1 MQPDIRKLNAY
12 IRRFLVLGAAAYL
25 MLIPDSQLF
34 MMSET
39 RMAALGNHY
48 NLIGWHMENFASKW
62 THWLI
67 RAAPGLGISD
77 QDRVGLVDRY
87 FLLGDEARR
96 LQDEL
101 AFSSNGSTGSD
112 DGSGRGETLARRL
125 DQVRAERL
133 LIRADVEEAIESGV
147 SSAVRNHR
155 LGVMNSWELGGLG
168 DELVFPPI
176 DIRLQEPPKALI
188 TSPRD
193 RIERLET
200 LLLEP
205 GITLRERERI
215 ERRIADEQDLSAIV
229 LDIGGV
235 ATFPASIYNGGDLR
249 GTLRIVAHEWIHHYM
264 AFKPLGSEMHSDPT
278 MHTLNETAANI
289 AGNELGDWAYQTFME
304 RKSAQ
309 LGGRENVALRG
320 PPDTMRAGPASTS
333 GASGAAFDYGPAMRE
348 TRIAVDRLLAAGQ
361 VELAESYMES
371 RRRTFNDNG
380 YPIRKLNQAYF
391 AFNGSY
397 ADGPASVDP
406 IGPQVRRLRD
416 LSADVGEFITLVAE
430 VGSYGEFLKLL
441 ERMESIQR

>member
-1 MQPDIRKLNAY
+1 MQPHIRKLNAY

-39 RMAALGNHY
+39 RMASLGSHY

-133 LIRADVEEAIESGV
+133 LIRADVEETIESGV
-147 SSAVRNHR
+147 SSAIRNQR
-155 LGVMNSWELGGLG
+155 LGVMDSWEFL

-200 LLLEP
+200 VLLEP

-235 ATFPASIYNGGDLR
+235 ATYPASIYNCGDLR

-264 AFKPLGSEMHSDPT
+264 AFRPLGSEMHTDPA

-289 AGNELGDWAYQTFME
+289 AGNELGDWAYLAFIE

-309 LGGRENVALRG
+309 LGGRENVAMRA
-320 PPDTMRAGPASTS
+320 PPDTMRAGTAYD
-333 GASGAAFDYGPAMRE
+333 AAFNFGPAMRE
-348 TRIAVDRLLAAGQ
+348 TRISVDRLLAAGQ
-361 VELAESYMES
+361 VELAESYMER

-406 IGPQVRRLRD
+406 IGPQAQRLRD
-416 LSADVGEFITLVAE
+416 LSADVGEFISLIAE
-430 VGSYGEFLKLL
+430 VGSYDEFLKLL
-441 ERMESIQR
+441 ERLERINDRSQE

>member
-12 IRRFLVLGAAAYL
+12 IRRFVVLGAAAYL
-25 MLIPDSQLF
+25 MLIPDSQLY

-39 RMAALGNHY
+39 RMAALGSHY
-48 NLIGWHMENFASKW
+48 NLMGWHMENFASKW

-101 AFSSNGSTGSD
+101 AFSSNGSTGSEN
-112 DGSGRGETLARRL
+112 GSGRGETLARRL

-133 LIRADVEEAIESGV
+133 LIRADVEETIESGV

-155 LGVMNSWELGGLG
+155 LGVMDSWEFL

-193 RIERLET
+193 KIERLET
-200 LLLEP
+200 VLLEP

-235 ATFPASIYNGGDLR
+235 ATYPASIYNGGDLR

-264 AFKPLGSEMHSDPT
+264 AFRPLGSEMHSDPA

-289 AGNELGDWAYQTFME
+289 AGNELGDWAYLAFMD
-304 RKSAQ
+304 RKSAE
-309 LGGRENVALRG
+309 LGGRETVALRA
-320 PPDTMRAGPASTS
+320 PLDAMRAGPAYD
-333 GASGAAFDYGPAMRE
+333 AAFDYGPAMRE
-348 TRIAVDRLLAAGQ
+348 TRISVDRLLAAGQ

-416 LSADVGEFITLVAE
+416 LSDDVGEFISLIAE
-430 VGSYGEFLKLL
+430 VGSYDEFLKLL
-441 ERMESIQR
+441 ERLERI

>member
-1 MQPDIRKLNAY
+1 M
-12 IRRFLVLGAAAYL
+12 
-25 MLIPDSQLF
+25 
-34 MMSET
+34 
-39 RMAALGNHY
+39 
-48 NLIGWHMENFASKW
+48 
-62 THWLI
+62 
-67 RAAPGLGISD
+67 
-77 QDRVGLVDRY
+77 
-87 FLLGDEARR
+87 
-96 LQDEL
+96 
-101 AFSSNGSTGSD
+101 
-112 DGSGRGETLARRL
+112 ARRL

-133 LIRADVEEAIESGV
+133 LIRADVEETIESGV

-155 LGVMNSWELGGLG
+155 LGAIDLLGFG

-188 TSPRD
+188 TSPKD

-200 LLLEP
+200 VLLEP

-215 ERRIADEQDLSAIV
+215 ERRISEEQDLSAIV

-235 ATFPASIYNGGDLR
+235 ATYPASIYNGGDLR

-264 AFKPLGSEMHSDPT
+264 AFRPLGSEMHSDPA

-289 AGNELGDWAYQTFME
+289 AGNELGDWAYLAFME

-309 LGGRENVALRG
+309 LGDQETVALRA
-320 PPDTMRAGPASTS
+320 PTDAMRAGPAYD
-333 GASGAAFDYGPAMRE
+333 AAFDYGAAMRE
-348 TRIAVDRLLAAGQ
+348 TRISVDRLLAAGH
-361 VELAESYMES
+361 VELAESYME
-371 RRRTFNDNG
+371 RRRQTFNDNG

-416 LSADVGEFITLVAE
+416 LSADVGEFISLIAE
-430 VGSYGEFLKLL
+430 VGSYDEFRKLL
-441 ERMESIQR
+441 ERLERI

>member
-12 IRRFLVLGAAAYL
+12 IRRFVVLGAAAYL
-25 MLIPDSQLF
+25 MLIPDSQLY

-39 RMAALGNHY
+39 RMAALGSHY
-48 NLIGWHMENFASKW
+48 NLMGWHMENFASKW

-67 RAAPGLGISD
+67 RTAPGLGISD

-133 LIRADVEEAIESGV
+133 LIRADVEETIESGV

-155 LGVMNSWELGGLG
+155 LGVMDSWEFL

-193 RIERLET
+193 KIERLET
-200 LLLEP
+200 VLLEP

-235 ATFPASIYNGGDLR
+235 ATYPASIYNRGDLR

-264 AFKPLGSEMHSDPT
+264 AFRPLGSEMHSDPA

-289 AGNELGDWAYQTFME
+289 AGNELGDWAYLAFMD

-309 LGGRENVALRG
+309 LGGRENVALRA
-320 PPDTMRAGPASTS
+320 PLDAMRAGPAYD
-333 GASGAAFDYGPAMRE
+333 AAFDYGPAMRE
-348 TRIAVDRLLAAGQ
+348 TRISVDRLLAAGQ

-416 LSADVGEFITLVAE
+416 LSDDVGEFISLIAE
-430 VGSYGEFLKLL
+430 VGSYDEFLKLL
-441 ERMESIQR
+441 ERLERIRD

>member
-12 IRRFLVLGAAAYL
+12 IRRFVVLGAAAYL
-25 MLIPDSQLF
+25 MLIPDSQLY

-39 RMAALGNHY
+39 RMAALGSHY
-48 NLIGWHMENFASKW
+48 NMMGWHMENFASKW

-133 LIRADVEEAIESGV
+133 LIRADVEETIESGV

-155 LGVMNSWELGGLG
+155 LGVMDSWEFL

-193 RIERLET
+193 KIERLET
-200 LLLEP
+200 VLLEP

-235 ATFPASIYNGGDLR
+235 ATYPASIYNGGDLR

-264 AFKPLGSEMHSDPT
+264 AFRPLGSEMHSDPA

-289 AGNELGDWAYQTFME
+289 AGNELGDWAYLAFMD
-304 RKSAQ
+304 RKAAE
-309 LGGRENVALRG
+309 LGGRETVALRA
-320 PPDTMRAGPASTS
+320 PLDAMRAGPAYD
-333 GASGAAFDYGPAMRE
+333 AAFDYGPAMRE
-348 TRIAVDRLLAAGQ
+348 TRISVDRLLAAGQ

-416 LSADVGEFITLVAE
+416 LSDDVGEFISLIAE
-430 VGSYGEFLKLL
+430 VGSYDEFLKLL
-441 ERMESIQR
+441 ERLERIRD

>member
-12 IRRFLVLGAAAYL
+12 IRRFVVLGAAAYL

-39 RMAALGNHY
+39 RMAALGSHY
-48 NLIGWHMENFASKW
+48 NLMGWHMENFTSKW

-77 QDRVGLVDRY
+77 QDRVELVDRY

-101 AFSSNGSTGSD
+101 AFSSNGATGSG
-112 DGSGRGETLARRL
+112 DGSGRVETLAQRL
-125 DQVRAERL
+125 DQIRAERL
-133 LIRADVEEAIESGV
+133 LIRADVEETIESGV

-155 LGVMNSWELGGLG
+155 LGVMDSWEFL

-188 TSPRD
+188 TSPRN
-193 RIERLET
+193 RVERLET
-200 LLLEP
+200 VLLEP

-235 ATFPASIYNGGDLR
+235 ATYPASIYNGGDLR

-264 AFKPLGSEMHSDPT
+264 AFRPLGSEMHSDPA

-289 AGNELGDWAYQTFME
+289 AGNELGDWAYLAFME

-309 LGGRENVALRG
+309 LGGRENVAMRA
-320 PPDTMRAGPASTS
+320 PHDTMRAGPTS
-333 GASGAAFDYGPAMRE
+333 ASGAAFDYGPAMRE
-348 TRIAVDRLLAAGQ
+348 TRISVDRLLAAGQ

-371 RRRTFNDNG
+371 RRQTFNDNG

-397 ADGPASVDP
+397 ADSPASVDP
-406 IGPQVRRLRD
+406 IGPQAQRLRD
-416 LSADVGEFITLVAE
+416 LSADVGEFISLIAE
-430 VGSYGEFLKLL
+430 VGSYDEFLKLL
-441 ERMESIQR
+441 ERLERIRNKGG

>member
-39 RMAALGNHY
+39 RMAALGSHY
-48 NLIGWHMENFASKW
+48 NLMGWHMENFASKW

-77 QDRVGLVDRY
+77 QDRVELMDRY

-96 LQDEL
+96 LQDQL
-101 AFSSNGSTGSD
+101 AFSSNGSTGSG
-112 DGSGRGETLARRL
+112 DGSGRRETLARRL

-133 LIRADVEEAIESGV
+133 LIRADVEETIESGV

-155 LGVMNSWELGGLG
+155 LGVMDSWEFL

-188 TSPRD
+188 TSPRNK
-193 RIERLET
+193 IERLET
-200 LLLEP
+200 VLLEP

-235 ATFPASIYNGGDLR
+235 ATYPASIYNGGDLR

-264 AFKPLGSEMHSDPT
+264 AFHPLGSEMHSDPA

-289 AGNELGDWAYQTFME
+289 AGNELGDWAYLAFME

-309 LGGRENVALRG
+309 LGGRENVAMRA
-320 PPDTMRAGPASTS
+320 PPDTMRAGPAS
-333 GASGAAFDYGPAMRE
+333 ASGAAFDYGPAMRE
-348 TRIAVDRLLAAGQ
+348 TRISVDRLLAAGQ

-397 ADGPASVDP
+397 ADSPASVDP
-406 IGPQVRRLRD
+406 IGPQARRLRD
-416 LSADVGEFITLVAE
+416 LSADVGEFISLIAE
-430 VGSYGEFLKLL
+430 VGSYDEFLKLL
-441 ERMESIQR
+441 ERLERIRNIGG